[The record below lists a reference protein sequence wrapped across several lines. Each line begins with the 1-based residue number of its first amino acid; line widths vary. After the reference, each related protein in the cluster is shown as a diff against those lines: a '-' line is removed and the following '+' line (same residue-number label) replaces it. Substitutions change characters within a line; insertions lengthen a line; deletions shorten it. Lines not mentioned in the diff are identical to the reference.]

1 MRVTVKQLSKNKN
14 AHKRKDRTPVRF
26 SQFKEM
32 DYIGDGILYFSFWI
46 DESKTDFCVF
56 LRENTN
62 CSWSVSECDNYVLG
76 DGVVSKIH
84 RIGF

>member
-14 AHKRKDRTPVRF
+14 AHKRKDRKPVRF

-32 DYIGDGILYFSFWI
+32 EYIGDGKLDFSYWI
-46 DESKTDFCVF
+46 DENKTDFCVF

-62 CSWSVSECDNYVLG
+62 CAWSVSECDNYILG